1 MEDKNIT
8 RLEALAV
15 KIDCLDRSD
24 NQKLNEL
31 TELYNKLEQY
41 YLRDKGDYGQ
51 ATRVYPKLRNF
62 LDISTNEY
70 VLVSYLSSASSGLYD
85 SIWVSVTQSQLAK
98 IVGVTRDSINKMI
111 VRLVDKG
118 LLKKVKLSNLDT
130 PSNTIYSVTDKWIHA
145 YLNFI

>member
-8 RLEALAV
+8 KLEQLAI
-15 KIDCLDRSD
+15 KIDCLDRSES
-24 NQKLNEL
+24 QKLNEL
-31 TELYNKLEQY
+31 TELYNKLERY

-62 LDISTNEY
+62 LEISTNEY
-70 VLVSYLSSASSGLYD
+70 VLVSYLCSRSSGLYD
-85 SIWVSVTQSQLAK
+85 SVWVSVTQSELAK
-98 IVGVTRDSINKMI
+98 IVGVSRDSINKMI

-118 LLKKVKLSNLDT
+118 LLRKVKLPNPDT
-130 PSNTIYSVTDKWIHA
+130 PSNTVYSVTDKWIHA